1 MSLFALLLAAVTP
14 AVLGDPAQE
23 ARARALDSEIRCV
36 QCQNE
41 PIAQSTAD
49 IAADMRAL
57 VRERIAAGDTDAEIR
72 TFFRQRYGDFVL
84 FRPPFDA
91 RTWALW
97 AAPFLLLGVGL
108 AAITAMRRRR
118 VETEPALEPEEGD
131 R

>member
-1 MSLFALLLAAVTP
+1 MLAALLVALAAP

-23 ARARALDSEIRCV
+23 ARANALEMEIRCV

-49 IAADMRAL
+49 IAGDMRTL
-57 VRERIAAGDTDAEIR
+57 VRERIAAGDSDDQIR
-72 TFFRQRYGDFVL
+72 AFFRQRYGDFVL

-91 RTWALW
+91 RTWLLW
-97 AAPFLLLGVGL
+97 ASPILFLAVGL
-108 AAITAMRRRR
+108 AMAARFRRR
-118 VETEPALEPEEGD
+118 TGAPTLTPEEGE